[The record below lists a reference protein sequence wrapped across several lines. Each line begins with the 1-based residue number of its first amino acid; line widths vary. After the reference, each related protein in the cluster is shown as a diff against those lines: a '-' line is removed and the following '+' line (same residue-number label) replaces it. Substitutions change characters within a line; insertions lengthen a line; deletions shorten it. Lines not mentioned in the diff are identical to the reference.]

1 MIARRATAMHGAG
14 RSAARGVRS
23 LLLVAAVFA
32 QAGGLKLAAR
42 RAQLRGIGRPAA
54 P

>member
-1 MIARRATAMHGAG
+1 MIARRVTAVHGAG
-14 RSAARGVRS
+14 RSAGRAVRS
-23 LLLVAAVFA
+23 LLLGAAVFA
-32 QAGGLKLAAR
+32 QADALKLAAR